1 MHAQEQVN
9 RRLNMLTILSA
20 IFMPVTLL
28 ASIWG
33 MNFATMPELGLSYA
47 YPIALGVMVAVGT
60 GMYLFFRKTGWF
72 D

>member
-1 MHAQEQVN
+1 
-9 RRLNMLTILSA
+9 MLTILSA

-33 MNFATMPELGLSYA
+33 MNFATMPELGLPYA
-47 YPIALGVMVAVGT
+47 YPIALGVMVAVGS

-72 D
+72 DGAGQPGDKT